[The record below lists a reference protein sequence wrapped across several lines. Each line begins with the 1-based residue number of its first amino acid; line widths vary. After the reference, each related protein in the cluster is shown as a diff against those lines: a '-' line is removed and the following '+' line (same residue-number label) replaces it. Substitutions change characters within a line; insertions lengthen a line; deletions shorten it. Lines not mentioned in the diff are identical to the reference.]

1 MVLTRDISAK
11 VCDGLYSEHH
21 FCYAYRFWGRTQEM
35 LKNVKSCHPAS
46 YFSVLNKKG
55 YIPRA
60 KNAGCKNQTQ
70 TIWQEKMIPEACT
83 NIRVRQNQPR
93 SYRFFS
99 AQPPKHVARDA
110 TAAATRRATHY
121 STRRPQKIAGV
132 PEKKEKKERER
143 GKGRSTLAMI
153 SARRAARASWSGET
167 REGCESNNSTIPTL
181 LPTMMPQ

>member
-21 FCYAYRFWGRTQEM
+21 FCYAYRLWGRTQEM

-46 YFSVLNKKG
+46 HFSALNKKG

-70 TIWQEKMIPEACT
+70 TIWQEPMIPEACT
-83 NIRVRQNQPR
+83 NKRVRQNQPR

-99 AQPPKHVARDA
+99 AQPPKHDARDA
-110 TAAATRRATHY
+110 TAATRRATHY

-132 PEKKEKKERER
+132 PEKKRKEGKSGRER
-143 GKGRSTLAMI
+143 SIDVGDDLCAGRAH
-153 SARRAARASWSGET
+153 ARRHCGGGRG
-167 REGCESNNSTIPTL
+167 RRRCEGCK
-181 LPTMMPQ
+181 